1 MRVNTT
7 LVTLMMITTVLLSP
21 AALAE
26 AQNDGSTQ
34 TITNSETWSSD
45 ASLDGDVIVSDGGVL
60 TIDGIISV
68 ETGSTI
74 TIQEGGNLILNSELN
89 SADLTNELFM
99 EVYNGTTIRPYF
111 NGLTDSGTMRINMAS
126 EYFSSMEV
134 NLSVG
139 GTNITWTGEDYID
152 YSVEFQDAAI
162 DVNFSGFWLFPVWID
177 SVQAFDSNGVIYTL
191 DADEWNH
198 SNGVLKTEESGAA
211 FSINVEGELNSIG
224 GTISGADISCS
235 GSCSFDNSTLS
246 WSAPINVNDGAVL
259 TMETS
264 IINGSRTYEDII
276 VHDTAMIDYDISSMT
291 GTGGPTDMWIRLLSK
306 RVINTNLKDAPST
319 VHYEGLGYLG
329 SDGDL
334 ILDENGAIDLGQNNN
349 PEISKFLRMTEWVD
363 SSGNLHQEDGMIMI
377 TLNGGMSVWNS
388 DYSITLDPA
397 PTTPIYTANVEL
409 PFVVIDK
416 IVPEDNQG
424 TVDKGLG
431 VMLTVSNTGNVDV
444 ATNIRCFEGID
455 EADMATIY
463 VSLEAGQTKEIPG
476 VWYANASGAKSL
488 NCKASIPS
496 FFNSLADDL
505 TSASGTESE
514 QVSFKDAEDRDDAP
528 IILYAAI
535 IIVIVIATIIFT
547 RVSANKL
554 SAVEEAKNYD
564 NEAIEESIES
574 TDLDEENTE

>member
-134 NLSVG
+134 NLSLG

-246 WSAPINVNDGAVL
+246 WSAPINVNDGAML

-564 NEAIEESIES
+564 HEAIEESIES

>member
-246 WSAPINVNDGAVL
+246 WSAPINVNDGAML

>member
-246 WSAPINVNDGAVL
+246 WSAPINVNEGAML

-349 PEISKFLRMTEWVD
+349 PEISKYLRMTEWVD

-564 NEAIEESIES
+564 HEAIEESIES

>member
-74 TIQEGGNLILNSELN
+74 TIQEGGSLILNSELN

-99 EVYNGTTIRPYF
+99 EVYNGTTIQPYF
-111 NGLTDSGTMRINMAS
+111 NGLTDAGTMRINMAN

-134 NLSVG
+134 NVSVG

-191 DADEWNH
+191 DADEWTH

-211 FSINVEGELNSIG
+211 FSIDVKGEFNSIG

-235 GSCSFDNSTLS
+235 GTCSFDNSTLS
-246 WSAPINVNDGAVL
+246 WSAPINANDGAML

-276 VHDTAMIDYDISSMT
+276 VHDAAIIDYDTNSMI
-291 GTGGPTDMWIRLLSK
+291 GTGGPTDMWIRLLSQ

-334 ILDENGAIDLGQNNN
+334 ILDENGAVDLGQNNN
-349 PEISKFLRMTEWVD
+349 PEISKYLRMTEWVD
-363 SSGNLHQEDGMIMI
+363 SSGTLHQEDGMIMI
-377 TLNGGMSVWNS
+377 TLNGGTSVWNS

-397 PTTPIYTANVEL
+397 PTTPTYTANVEL
-409 PFVVIDK
+409 PFVVIDT
-416 IVPEDNQG
+416 VAPEDNQG

-431 VMLTVSNTGNVDV
+431 VMLTVSNTGSVDV
-444 ATNIRCFEGID
+444 ATNIRCFEGVD

-463 VSLEAGQTKEIPG
+463 VSLEAGQTKDIPA
-476 VWYANASGAKSL
+476 VWYANSSGAKSL
-488 NCKASIPS
+488 NCKASVPS
-496 FFNSLADDL
+496 FFNLLADDL
-505 TSASGTESE
+505 TSSSGTESE
-514 QVSFKDAEDRDDAP
+514 PVSFKDAEDRDDAP

-535 IIVIVIATIIFT
+535 VIVIVIATIIFT

-554 SAVEEAKNYD
+554 TAVDEEKDYD
-564 NEAIEESIES
+564 DEAIEESIES
-574 TDLDEENTE
+574 ADSNEENTE

>member
-564 NEAIEESIES
+564 HEAIEESIES

>member
-26 AQNDGSTQ
+26 AQNDASTQ
-34 TITNSETWSSD
+34 TNTNSETWSSD

-246 WSAPINVNDGAVL
+246 WSAPINVNDGAIL

-564 NEAIEESIES
+564 HEAIEESIES

>member
-74 TIQEGGNLILNSELN
+74 TIQEGGSLILNSELN

-99 EVYNGTTIRPYF
+99 EVYNGTTIQPYF
-111 NGLTDSGTMRINMAS
+111 NGLTDTGTMRINMAN

-134 NLSVG
+134 NVSVG

-191 DADEWNH
+191 DADEWTH

-211 FSINVEGELNSIG
+211 FSIDVKGEFNSIG

-235 GSCSFDNSTLS
+235 GTCSFDNSTLS
-246 WSAPINVNDGAVL
+246 WSAPINANDGAML

-276 VHDTAMIDYDISSMT
+276 VHDAAIIDYDTNSMI
-291 GTGGPTDMWIRLLSK
+291 GTGGPTDMWIRLLSQ

-334 ILDENGAIDLGQNNN
+334 ILDENGAVDLGQNNN
-349 PEISKFLRMTEWVD
+349 PEISKYLRMTEWVD
-363 SSGNLHQEDGMIMI
+363 SSGTLHQEDGMIMI
-377 TLNGGMSVWNS
+377 TLNGGTSVWNS

-397 PTTPIYTANVEL
+397 PTTPTYTANVEL
-409 PFVVIDK
+409 PFVVIDT
-416 IVPEDNQG
+416 VAPEDNQG

-431 VMLTVSNTGNVDV
+431 VMLTVSNTGSVDV
-444 ATNIRCFEGID
+444 ATNIRCFEGVD

-463 VSLEAGQTKEIPG
+463 VSLEAGQTKDIPA
-476 VWYANASGAKSL
+476 VWYANSSGAKSL
-488 NCKASIPS
+488 NCKASVPS
-496 FFNSLADDL
+496 FFNLLADDL
-505 TSASGTESE
+505 TSSSGTESE
-514 QVSFKDAEDRDDAP
+514 PVSFKDAEDRDDAP

-535 IIVIVIATIIFT
+535 VIVIVIATIIFT

-554 SAVEEAKNYD
+554 TAVDEEKDYD
-564 NEAIEESIES
+564 DEAIEESIES
-574 TDLDEENTE
+574 ADSNEENTE

>member
-246 WSAPINVNDGAVL
+246 WSAPINVNDGAML

-564 NEAIEESIES
+564 HEAIEESIES

>member
-7 LVTLMMITTVLLSP
+7 LVTLMMITAVLLSP

-134 NLSVG
+134 NFSVG

-152 YSVEFQDAAI
+152 HSVEFQDAAI

-246 WSAPINVNDGAVL
+246 WSAPINVNDGAML

-514 QVSFKDAEDRDDAP
+514 QVSFKEAEDRDDAP

>member
-444 ATNIRCFEGID
+444 ATNIRCFEGVD

-564 NEAIEESIES
+564 HEAIEESIES

>member
-45 ASLDGDVIVSDGGVL
+45 ASLDGDVIVSNGGVL
-60 TIDGIISV
+60 TIDGIISI

-74 TIQEGGNLILNSELN
+74 TIQEGGSLVLNSELN

-99 EVYNGTTIRPYF
+99 EVYNGTTIQPYF
-111 NGLTDSGTMRINMAS
+111 NGLTDTGTLRINMAN

-134 NLSVG
+134 NVSVG

-191 DADEWNH
+191 DADEWTH

-211 FSINVEGELNSIG
+211 FTINVEGEFNSIG

-246 WSAPINVNDGAVL
+246 WSAPINVNDGAML

-276 VHDTAMIDYDISSMT
+276 VHDTAMIDYDTNSMT
-291 GTGGPTDMWIRLLSK
+291 GTGGPTDMWIRLLSQ

-334 ILDENGAIDLGQNNN
+334 ILDDNGAIDLGQNNN
-349 PEISKFLRMTEWVD
+349 PEISKYLRMTEWVD
-363 SSGNLHQEDGMIMI
+363 SSGTLHQENGMIMI
-377 TLNGGMSVWNS
+377 TLNGGTSVWNS

-397 PTTPIYTANVEL
+397 PTTPAYTATVEL
-409 PFVVIDK
+409 PFVMVDE
-416 IVPEDNQG
+416 VVTEDNQG

-431 VMLTVSNTGNVDV
+431 VMLTVSNIGTADV
-444 ATNIRCFEGID
+444 ATNIRCFEGVD

-514 QVSFKDAEDRDDAP
+514 QVSFKEADDRDGVP

-535 IIVIVIATIIFT
+535 VIVIVIATIIFT
-547 RVSANKL
+547 RVSAKKIT
-554 SAVEEAKNYD
+554 AVEEEKNYD
-564 NEAIEESIES
+564 DEAIEESIES
-574 TDLDEENTE
+574 ADSNEENTE

>member
-7 LVTLMMITTVLLSP
+7 LIALMMITTVLLSP

-246 WSAPINVNDGAVL
+246 WSAPINVNDGAML

-349 PEISKFLRMTEWVD
+349 PEISKYLRMTEWVD

-514 QVSFKDAEDRDDAP
+514 QVSFKEAEDRDDAP

>member
-134 NLSVG
+134 NFSVG

-547 RVSANKL
+547 RLSANKL

-564 NEAIEESIES
+564 HEAIEESIES

>member
-246 WSAPINVNDGAVL
+246 WSAPINVNEGAML

>member
-264 IINGSRTYEDII
+264 TINGSRTYEDII

-564 NEAIEESIES
+564 HEAIEESIES

>member
-134 NLSVG
+134 NFSVG

-564 NEAIEESIES
+564 HEAIEESIES

>member
-134 NLSVG
+134 NFSVG

-246 WSAPINVNDGAVL
+246 WSAPINVNDGAML

-349 PEISKFLRMTEWVD
+349 PEISKYLRMTEWVD

-564 NEAIEESIES
+564 HEAIEESIES